1 MECEV
6 KRALGNITMNKASWG
21 DGIPAELLKI
31 RKDDAVKVLYSISQ
45 QIWNTQQWSQ
55 DWKRSVFSFQ
65 SQRRAMP
72 KNVQLPH
79 SCTHFMSCSKFSKL
93 GFNGMW
99 PKNFQVYKVGVWE
112 ADELEIKLPTF
123 IGLWRKQGGSRKI
136 STSASLTIL
145 KPLSG
150 SQKLENS

>member
-31 RKDDAVKVLYSISQ
+31 LKDDTVKVLHSISQ

-55 DWKRSVFSFQ
+55 DWKRSVFIPVPKKGNAKECSTTTWLYSFHVL
-65 SQRRAMP
+65 AG
-72 KNVQLPH
+72 
-79 SCTHFMSCSKFSKL
+79 SCSKFSKL

-99 PKNFQVYKVGVWE
+99 PKNFQMYKLDLDKAE
-112 ADELEIKLPTF
+112 ESEIKLPTSF
-123 IGLWRKQGGSRKI
+123 RSLKKQESSRKT
-136 STSASLTIL
+136 STSALLTMP
-145 KPLSG
+145 KPWLCG
-150 SQKLENS
+150 SQ